1 MNDKELASKLFRVVS
16 EYNPE
21 GLKMVKKA
29 YEMAYEA
36 HDGQKR
42 KTGEPYIIHPIWVA
56 LILTDL
62 KVDTDTLC
70 AALLHDTVED
80 TNITLEKIE
89 KEFNKEVATL
99 VDGVT
104 RISKLKSNIIMI
116 IDINS
121 PFYYLFYNFN
131 INSFVVL

>member
-1 MNDKELASKLFRVVS
+1 MNDKELVSKLFRVVA

-70 AALLHDTVED
+70 AALLHDTV
-80 TNITLEKIE
+80 
-89 KEFNKEVATL
+89 
-99 VDGVT
+99 
-104 RISKLKSNIIMI
+104 
-116 IDINS
+116 
-121 PFYYLFYNFN
+121 
-131 INSFVVL
+131 

>member
-89 KEFNKEVATL
+89 KEFNKEA
-99 VDGVT
+99 
-104 RISKLKSNIIMI
+104 
-116 IDINS
+116 
-121 PFYYLFYNFN
+121 
-131 INSFVVL
+131 NSFSMSSVFMFTPYNITYMRFFQLDT